1 MKPSPLL
8 PGRPAVRHGALL
20 EHSVTPAARE
30 RGRCS
35 RRWERGRGSSV
46 QPPPPCGK
54 RRRRP
59 ATMEDS
65 SKSAAT
71 GRTGRR
77 RTSMWVKGKIL
88 GTMKEEYSKT
98 RGKIKYLNTY
108 RLEPFNKFQDQLV
121 RSKAQAILTNKLQET
136 KYDAGSSPS
145 LCTSLSEEILKAT
158 KEMGFDRYKYVV
170 TVLIAE
176 KAGQSINV
184 ASRWVWDVQRD
195 TWVSAECETKTFIA
209 LALIMACYYE

>member
-1 MKPSPLL
+1 MTRVGRDLKDHVVPTPL
-8 PGRPAVRHGALL
+8 PGRATKHTPLLDQVAQGPVQPGL
-20 EHSVTPAARE
+20 EHLQ
-30 RGRCS
+30 
-35 RRWERGRGSSV
+35 GRGIHNLPGQPVPGPNHSPSEELHLCAVSV
-46 QPPPPCGK
+46 LFRAQI
-54 RRRRP
+54 
-59 ATMEDS
+59 
-65 SKSAAT
+65 
-71 GRTGRR
+71 
-77 RTSMWVKGKIL
+77 V